1 MHITIRSGT
10 WLPEMIP
17 GLVPEHGWF
26 KNGHPLAEDKS
37 LMVLQLPWE
46 FTTIPTVWVNVIEK
60 CVDELWVPSTFVR
73 TAYINS
79 KIHAEKVH
87 VIPHPMDSKQYTPQ
101 NKPYEF

>member
-1 MHITIRSGT
+1 MHLTIRSGT

-46 FTTIPTVWVNVIEK
+46 FTSIPTVWVNV
-60 CVDELWVPSTFVR
+60 SGTG
-73 TAYINS
+73 A
-79 KIHAEKVH
+79 A
-87 VIPHPMDSKQYTPQ
+87 
-101 NKPYEF
+101 